1 MGTLSELQANPDRLY
16 PLLWLSNEGGSLEDN
31 YKIDNVRLTMFGRVI
46 SGEEGQDDDAT
57 EIEVL
62 SDMQLI
68 LLDFLNYFH
77 QQHAQE
83 YVVAKSASLEHFT
96 ERTNDRTAG
105 YSCILELK
113 QFYDWNKCQIPESGA
128 GISPSVDG
136 LTLYDFCDQ
145 SVLDRLT
152 ATQTACLEDEF
163 GGTCAPAILTA
174 NTATFTTVASG
185 GTLDIQVHDTAD
197 ANVGTVASTSE
208 IEIGNS
214 SNEVN
219 GVDIAEPTV
228 AEGTHNQAIQN
239 SAATPVG
246 TAANPSVIGDSQA
259 QVNGVN
265 TETIAATVTH
275 NQQIQ
280 DSAGGSVGTAANPSV
295 ITDNTI
301 NFNGADVD
309 TVKAEESYPFLVK
322 LDGTN
327 SGTYNAGTN
336 TVSVVSA
343 VCADATTQVNA
354 VNVGTVASGGTFDQ
368 QIHDSAGADVG
379 TSANPSVIADATVR
393 NNATPTWTDTV
404 KAEDTLT
411 LAQGKALDSDGIT
424 TLLADYI
431 PSASGFM
438 FTCSAGGGGSLS
450 LGLFSDAGHTTPIT
464 RIDAGSTV
472 YLKADATGYTPDNYL
487 FFAYNGSKMY
497 PIISQAGNTYTWTV
511 GNDLQTGE
519 TSIYAQAK
527 NVGGDQE
534 FDLLAIEAY
543 SYYEDLFPGA
553 FQCCSVKL
561 EKKLYAGA
569 IMSIRR
575 PSDNAVKAFYPDALE
590 RLTLTSE
597 DGAGTSLATWIG
609 SEDGFVYEWNDQTT
623 NGNDWT
629 QATLNDQPKVVSG
642 GVLLVDTN
650 GLAAPTF
657 AITNGL
663 DMPNF
668 GGKSRVDTDSVITS
682 TAPFILY
689 IGASNT
695 FSFVGVSGNTSTTTT
710 SNFGTPIIY
719 SDNVAVRERNRN
731 DIYVASSGTSRLVT
745 YEKGNTTNS
754 DWNTSTFARYS
765 GTNGFVG
772 ICQFNATFSG
782 DQSATRVARAT
793 QLKANFQ

>member
-228 AEGTHNQAIQN
+228 AEGTHNQVIQN

-280 DSAGGSVGTAANPSV
+280 DTAGGSVGTAANPSV

-431 PSASGFM
+431 PAASGFM
-438 FTCSAGGGGSLS
+438 FTCSAGGGGGSLS
-450 LGLFSDAGHTTPIT
+450 VGLSDA
-464 RIDAGSTV
+464 
-472 YLKADATGYTPDNYL
+472 TPDYL
-487 FFAYNGSKMY
+487 DSITITATPTGITPTSYTFFLPNIDGTYTEVT
-497 PIISQAGNTYTWTV
+497 QAGNTYAWTV
-511 GNDLQTGE
+511 GVDGLETVTVTATDGVDEVTGTVNVTATWTLGKAIDLNGTTQSVETINNEFYNLMAGQVYGLGFWFNADSLANDPIFYSGNNINFLQIKTTGVRVR
-519 TSIYAQAK
+519 TGASDKTY
-527 NVGGDQE
+527 NTT
-534 FDLLAIEAY
+534 LAAATNY
-543 SYYEDLFPGA
+543 FVY
-553 FQCCSVKL
+553 
-561 EKKLYAGA
+561 
-569 IMSIRR
+569 IRR
-575 PSDNAVKAFYPDALE
+575 NN
-590 RLTLTSE
+590 
-597 DGAGTSLATWIG
+597 IG
-609 SEDGFVYEWNDQTT
+609 NNIDVFV
-623 NGNDWT
+623 NG
-629 QATLNDQPKVVSG
+629 
-642 GVLLVDTN
+642 VD
-650 GLAAPTF
+650 
-657 AITNGL
+657 
-663 DMPNF
+663 
-668 GGKSRVDTDSVITS
+668 ITS
-682 TAPFILY
+682 TT
-689 IGASNT
+689 GT
-695 FSFVGVSGNTSTTTT
+695 VG
-710 SNFGTPIIY
+710 
-719 SDNVAVRERNRN
+719 
-731 DIYVASSGTSRLVT
+731 
-745 YEKGNTTNS
+745 NS
-754 DWNTSTFARYS
+754 DIIDAQMTLGDYTAGGFEFNGKIAEIFTHKLISASDAQVLAHYNAGSGKHVYRLIDKHPNFHIDFENRVTDQGTAGIDCQLVNAPSYVTF
-765 GTNGFVG
+765 
-772 ICQFNATFSG
+772 
-782 DQSATRVARAT
+782 
-793 QLKANFQ
+793 

>member
-1 MGTLSELQANPDRLY
+1 MTTVAASVKLKTTVTASTNSVTVSSGSPVTVKNNAVTVGTPASGTTFLTTTKDSAGANVGTDAQDSVV
-16 PLLWLSNEGGSLEDN
+16 SNSTIVNSNSSYSASVVAQGSLTIPDTDIQVN
-31 YKIDNVRLTMFGRVI
+31 GAALI
-46 SGEEGQDDDAT
+46 SQPSTITKD
-57 EIEVL
+57 
-62 SDMQLI
+62 
-68 LLDFLNYFH
+68 
-77 QQHAQE
+77 
-83 YVVAKSASLEHFT
+83 VVVKYANGT
-96 ERTNDRTAG
+96 PTGTITAG
-105 YSCILELK
+105 EVVVNNPIVCADVTE
-113 QFYDWNKCQIPESGA
+113 QINGSTIG
-128 GISPSVDG
+128 
-136 LTLYDFCDQ
+136 
-145 SVLDRLT
+145 
-152 ATQTACLEDEF
+152 
-163 GGTCAPAILTA
+163 
-174 NTATFTTVASG
+174 TVASG
-185 GTLDIQVHDTAD
+185 GTNNQV
-197 ANVGTVASTSE
+197 V
-208 IEIGNS
+208 
-214 SNEVN
+214 
-219 GVDIAEPTV
+219 
-228 AEGTHNQAIQN
+228 QN

-246 TAANPSVIGDSQA
+246 TAANPSVIGDATATVNGVSMATIPAEGTDNIQVRQETGATLVGSKQGQYWRVDNSQA

-275 NQQIQ
+275 
-280 DSAGGSVGTAANPSV
+280 
-295 ITDNTI
+295 
-301 NFNGADVD
+301 
-309 TVKAEESYPFLVK
+309 
-322 LDGTN
+322 
-327 SGTYNAGTN
+327 
-336 TVSVVSA
+336 
-343 VCADATTQVNA
+343 
-354 VNVGTVASGGTFDQ
+354 DQ

-379 TSANPSVIADATVR
+379 TSANPSVI
-393 NNATPTWTDTV
+393 TDNSISFNGSVVDSV
-404 KAEDTLT
+404 KAQEAYLFTVE
-411 LAQGKALDSDGIT
+411 LDSVQAGTYD
-424 TLLADYI
+424 
-431 PSASGFM
+431 AS
-438 FTCSAGGGGSLS
+438 TNKVSVTSSGGGSLS

-464 RIDAGSTV
+464 RVDAGSTV

-487 FFAYNGSKMY
+487 FFAYNGSEMY

-543 SYYEDLFPGA
+543 SYYVDLFPVG

-561 EKKLYAGA
+561 ERKLYAGA

-597 DGAGTSLATWIG
+597 DGSGTSLATWIG
-609 SEDGFVYEWNDQTT
+609 SEDGFIYEWNDQTT

-629 QATLNDQPKVVSG
+629 QATLNDQPKIVSG

-663 DMPNF
+663 DMSNF

-682 TAPFILY
+682 SAPFIIY

-695 FSFVGVSGNTSTTTT
+695 FSFVGVSGNTSTTIT

-719 SDNVAVRERNRN
+719 SDGVAVRERNRN

-745 YEKGNTTNS
+745 YEEGNTTNS